1 MIAVN
6 KVLLIL
12 LLIAAAAL
20 SLCGFVSHAPNR
32 LITGR
37 PIALDIADNPTFV
50 IVAIGLLTVA
60 FLRPGRIVQWTEI
73 GLALA
78 ALTIL
83 LAAAGHAAAGMAN
96 ADAPAA
102 RTSLG
107 AGFWIGLTC
116 GGLMAI
122 DGLQRLKAGIGAQI
136 FLAVLASVALWGLA
150 HAGVFD
156 ALSIAREYQNRRAA
170 FSAELIRHCWLAGS
184 AIGFALLIG
193 LPLGIYLTRAHAV
206 EGPVMSVLNVVQTVP
221 SIALFGLLIAPL
233 SALGKA
239 IPGLGISGIGF
250 APAVIALTL
259 YALLPIV
266 RNTLAGIGGVDAA
279 IVESARGAGMT
290 GGQILRKVELPLA
303 LPIILTGIRIVTV
316 QAIGLAVVAALIGA
330 GGLGTFVFQGLG
342 QYATDLVL
350 LGALPAIALALGADF
365 TLRSVETLLARRPAR

>member
-1 MIAVN
+1 
-6 KVLLIL
+6 
-12 LLIAAAAL
+12 
-20 SLCGFVSHAPNR
+20 
-32 LITGR
+32 
-37 PIALDIADNPTFV
+37 
-50 IVAIGLLTVA
+50 
-60 FLRPGRIVQWTEI
+60 
-73 GLALA
+73 
-78 ALTIL
+78 
-83 LAAAGHAAAGMAN
+83 
-96 ADAPAA
+96 
-102 RTSLG
+102 
-107 AGFWIGLTC
+107 
-116 GGLMAI
+116 
-122 DGLQRLKAGIGAQI
+122 
-136 FLAVLASVALWGLA
+136 
-150 HAGVFD
+150 
-156 ALSIAREYQNRRAA
+156 
-170 FSAELIRHCWLAGS
+170 LIRHCWLAGS

-239 IPGLGISGIGF
+239 MPGLGISGIGF

-266 RNTLAGIGGVDAA
+266 RNTLAGIAGVDAA